1 MKSKPIIVSF
11 AFLII
16 AFLVMLSI
24 FVGYYGDW
32 LWFRNM
38 GFSAV
43 FTTILC
49 AKVLLFF
56 AFFLIFGIFAW
67 GNIVIARGRG
77 IHTRSLKEISPEQR
91 HVAF

>member
-1 MKSKPIIVSF
+1 MKSKSIIVSF

-16 AFLVMLSI
+16 AFLVMLSF

-38 GFSAV
+38 GFGAV
-43 FTTILC
+43 FTTILW

-56 AFFLIFGIFAW
+56 AFFPHIWHFCLGEHCHCK
-67 GNIVIARGRG
+67 GTG
-77 IHTRSLKEISPEQR
+77 SPYPLLER
-91 HVAF
+91 DFP